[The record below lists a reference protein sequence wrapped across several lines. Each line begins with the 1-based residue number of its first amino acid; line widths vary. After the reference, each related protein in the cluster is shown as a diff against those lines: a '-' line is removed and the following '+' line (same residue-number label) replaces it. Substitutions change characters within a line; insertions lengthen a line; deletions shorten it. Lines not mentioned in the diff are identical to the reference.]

1 VSVVVVGLNH
11 RTVSLD
17 LLERMAVPDA
27 ALAKAL
33 HDLSGREHVAEVVV
47 LSTCHRT
54 EVYVVAERFH
64 GAVQDIRHFLSEL
77 AFAPPEDFT
86 DHLYTYF
93 DDAAAAHLFSV
104 AAGLDSVVVGESEVL
119 GQVRGAW
126 ERARVEGTTGARL
139 DALFRHALV
148 AGKRARSETAIA
160 RGTTSVAQAAV
171 AMAIERVGTLTGT
184 RVLVLGSGEMGEGMA
199 VALSGAGAADV
210 LVANRTWDRAVALAA
225 RVGGRAV
232 PLSQL
237 DDAFVE
243 VDLVLTS
250 TGAPAL
256 VVEQADLASVMG
268 ARAGRPLLVVD
279 VAMPRD
285 IDPSAAELDGVTL
298 LDLNDL
304 RAFVDAGLDVRR
316 REVPQVRAIVAD
328 EVARHTEQVSAR
340 SAAPTVVALRER
352 AEATRR
358 TELARYRS
366 RLQRLDPQEREAVEA
381 LTRGIIAKLL
391 HDPTVR
397 LKDAAGSARG
407 ERLAD
412 ALTELFDL

>member
-1 VSVVVVGLNH
+1 MSVVVVGLNH

-17 LLERMAVPDA
+17 LLERMAVPESR
-27 ALAKAL
+27 LPKAL
-33 HDLSGREHVAEVVV
+33 HDLRGREHVAEVVV

-54 EVYVVAERFH
+54 EIYVVAERFH
-64 GAVQDIRHFLSEL
+64 GAVQDIRHFLTEL
-77 AFAPPEDFT
+77 AFAPPEDFS

-93 DDAAAAHLFSV
+93 DEAAAAHLFRV

-119 GQVRGAW
+119 GQVRQAW
-126 ERARVEGTTGARL
+126 EQARTEGATGARL
-139 DALFRHALV
+139 DALFRHAV
-148 AGKRARSETAIA
+148 VTGKRARSETAIA

-171 AMAIERVGTLTGT
+171 AMATARLGSLSDAK
-184 RVLVLGSGEMGEGMA
+184 VLVLGTGEMGEGMA

-210 LVANRTWDRAVALAA
+210 LVANRTWDRALALAA

-232 PLSQL
+232 QLSGL
-237 DDAFVE
+237 VDALTE
-243 VDLVLTS
+243 VDVVLTS
-250 TGAPAL
+250 TGAPSL
-256 VVEQADLASVMG
+256 VVEQADLVPVMA
-268 ARAGRPLLVVD
+268 ARSERPLLIVD

-285 IDPSAAELDGVTL
+285 IDPAAGDLPGVTL

-304 RAFVDAGLDVRR
+304 RAFAESGLDERR
-316 REVPQVRAIVAD
+316 REIPQVRAIVEE
-328 EVARHTEQVSAR
+328 EVARHAEQMTERRAV
-340 SAAPTVVALRER
+340 PTVIALRDR
-352 AEATRR
+352 AETMRQA
-358 TELARYRS
+358 ELERYRS
-366 RLQRLDPQEREAVEA
+366 RLERLEPREREAIEA

>member
-17 LLERMAVPDA
+17 LLERMAVPEGR
-27 ALAKAL
+27 LPKAL
-33 HDLSGREHVAEVVV
+33 HDLRGREHVAEVVV

-77 AFAPPEDFT
+77 AFAPPEEFSDR
-86 DHLYTYF
+86 LYTYF
-93 DDAAAAHLFSV
+93 DDAAAAHLFAV
-104 AAGLDSVVVGESEVL
+104 AAGLDSVVLGESEVL
-119 GQVRGAW
+119 GQVRDAW
-126 ERARVEGTTGARL
+126 EQARAEGATGARL

-148 AGKRARSETAIA
+148 TGKRARSETAIA

-171 AMAIERVGTLTGT
+171 AMANARLGSLSGA
-184 RVLVLGSGEMGEGMA
+184 RVLVLGAGEMGESMA

-210 LVANRTWDRAVALAA
+210 LVANRTWDRALALAS

-232 PLSQL
+232 ELGGL
-237 DDAFVE
+237 ADALLE
-243 VDLVLTS
+243 VDVLLTS
-250 TGAPAL
+250 TGAPAV
-256 VVEQADLASVMG
+256 VVEQADLAPVMV
-268 ARAGRPLLVVD
+268 ARSGRPLLIVD

-285 IDPSAAELDGVTL
+285 IDPSAGELPGVTL

-304 RAFVDAGLDVRR
+304 RTFAEAGLGERR
-316 REVPQVRAIVAD
+316 REIPQVRAIVAE
-328 EVARHTEQVSAR
+328 EVARHAEHVTAR
-340 SAAPTVVALRER
+340 RAVPTVIALRER
-352 AEATRR
+352 AEALRLA
-358 TELARYRS
+358 ELEHYRS
-366 RLQRLDPQEREAVEA
+366 KLHDLDPRQREAIEA
-381 LTRGIIAKLL
+381 LTRGILAKLL

>member
-1 VSVVVVGLNH
+1 
-11 RTVSLD
+11 
-17 LLERMAVPDA
+17 MAVPDA

-54 EVYVVAERFH
+54 EVYVFAERIH

-93 DDAAAAHLFSV
+93 DDAAAAHLFGV

-119 GQVRGAW
+119 GQVRTAW
-126 ERARVEGTTGARL
+126 ERARTEGTTGPRL
-139 DALFRHALV
+139 LFRHALV
-148 AGKRARSETAIA
+148 TGKRARSETAIA

-171 AMAIERVGTLTGT
+171 AMAVERLGTISGA
-184 RVLVLGSGEMGEGMA
+184 RVLVLGSGDMGEGMA
-199 VALSGAGAADV
+199 VALSGGGAADV
-210 LVANRTWDRAVALAA
+210 LVANRTWERAVSLAA

-232 PLSQL
+232 PLNGL
-237 DDAFVE
+237 VDALAD
-243 VDLVLTS
+243 VDVVLTS
-250 TGAPAL
+250 TGAPSL
-256 VVEQADLASVMG
+256 VVERSELASVMA
-268 ARAGRPLLVVD
+268 ARAGRSLLIVD

-285 IDPSAAELDGVTL
+285 IDPTAAELEGVTL

-304 RAFVDAGLDVRR
+304 RAFAEAGLDVRR
-316 REVPQVRAIVAD
+316 REVPQVRAIVAE
-328 EVARHTEQVSAR
+328 EVGRHTEHVSAR
-340 SAAPTVVALRER
+340 RAAPTVVALRDR
-352 AEATRR
+352 AETTRQA
-358 TELARYRS
+358 ELERYRS
-366 RLQRLDPQEREAVEA
+366 RLQRLEPQEREAVEA

>member
-11 RTVSLD
+11 RTVPLD

-33 HDLSGREHVAEVVV
+33 HDVAGREHVAEVVV

-64 GAVQDIRHFLSEL
+64 GAVQDIRHFLCEL
-77 AFAPPEDFT
+77 ASAPPEDFT

-93 DDAAAAHLFSV
+93 EDATAVHLFSV

-119 GQVRGAW
+119 GQVRAAW
-126 ERARVEGTTGARL
+126 ERAREEHTSGPRL
-139 DALFRHALV
+139 DSLFRHALV

-171 AMAIERVGTLTGT
+171 AMAIERLGSLAGA

-210 LVANRTWDRAVALAA
+210 LVANRTWERAVTLAA

-232 PLSQL
+232 PLSGL
-237 DDAFVE
+237 VDALVE

-250 TGAPAL
+250 TGAPSL
-256 VVEQADLASVMG
+256 VVESSDLAAVMA
-268 ARAGRPLLVVD
+268 ARPRRPLLIVD

-304 RAFVDAGLDVRR
+304 RAFAEAGLDVRR
-316 REVPQVRAIVAD
+316 REVPQVRAIVAE
-328 EVARHTEQVSAR
+328 EVARHTEHVSAR
-340 SAAPTVVALRER
+340 RAVPTVVALRER
-352 AEATRR
+352 AEATREA
-358 TELARYRS
+358 ELARFRA